1 MAEQFEKHA
10 RTFGGLTLVSRVTG
24 LVRDAA
30 LASVFGVSAYT
41 DAFNFAFQ
49 IPNLFRRLFGEG
61 AISAA
66 FVPRYTEMVR
76 DDPERARR
84 YVGLMLGLMAVFL
97 WGIVIVGEIFI
108 VSMWMGAPEAQ
119 YTLGPGTTVGGV
131 VLPTIS
137 ARYTRLAYELAAIM
151 LPYMP
156 LVCLMAVGGAALHT
170 HGRFGP
176 TAASPIVLNILMI
189 AATLGLYPMA
199 LSGAIDPATHL
210 RALAIAVLLAG
221 VIQIAW
227 TFAVLRRVRPVYA
240 LRDPEA
246 RAQAYTSVRAT
257 LLAAGPMMLGLGVL
271 QINIVVDGLIAS
283 WPSIF
288 GPTILGFDYPLAE
301 GAMTALTNAARL
313 YEFPLGVFG
322 ISIATA
328 IFPQLARL
336 NNDPA
341 EFAATVRRGL
351 RLTFFVGLPAS
362 VGLMLVGREAV
373 GVLFQRGAFTADDTA
388 RVAWVLLGFA
398 PAIWAYQSIHIL
410 TRAFYALKQPMTPV
424 RIAVSM
430 VALNLLL
437 NLTLI
442 FTPLREAGLA
452 WSTSICAM
460 LQAAALARA
469 LARHVP
475 AIVDRT
481 VGASVLRT
489 TLLACAMAA
498 AVLAV
503 GALLPESSG
512 TGHGMREMVLVLI
525 AKVAAGAVVYAG
537 LAAILGMDELHWAA
551 GRRLAFLRRLRR

>member
-66 FVPRYTEMVR
+66 FVPRYTELVR
-76 DDPERARR
+76 DDPERAQR
-84 YVGLMLGLMAVFL
+84 YAGLMLAFLAAIL
-97 WGIVIVGEIFI
+97 WGIVVLGEVFI
-108 VSMWMGAPEAQ
+108 LSMWWGAPEVE
-119 YTLGPGTTVGGV
+119 YTLGPATTAGGV
-131 VLPTIS
+131 VLPTVS

-156 LVCLMAVGGAALHT
+156 LVCLLAVGGSALQT

-176 TAASPIVLNILMI
+176 SAASPIVLNLLMI
-189 AATLGLYPMA
+189 AATLGLYPLVVA
-199 LSGAIDPATHL
+199 GSVDPATHL
-210 RALAIAVLLAG
+210 RVLAAAVLLAG
-221 VIQIAW
+221 VIQVGW
-227 TFAVLRRVRPVYA
+227 TFAILRRIRLSYA
-240 LRDPEA
+240 PRDAEA
-246 RAQAYTSVRAT
+246 RAAVRAT
-257 LLAAGPMMLGLGVL
+257 LLAAGPMMLGLGVI

-283 WPSIF
+283 WPSLF

-336 NNDPA
+336 NNDPV

-351 RLTFFVGLPAS
+351 RLTVFVGLPAS

-410 TRAFYALKQPMTPV
+410 TRAFYARKEPMTPV

-430 VALNLLL
+430 VALNVLL
-437 NLTLI
+437 NLALI

-460 LQAAALARA
+460 VQAVVLARA
-469 LARHVP
+469 LSRQVP
-475 AIVDRT
+475 GIVGRDVAAGVLRSVVAALAMGAAVVA
-481 VGASVLRT
+481 VGAVLPDGGDTRSM
-489 TLLACAMAA
+489 LIAL
-498 AVLAV
+498 VGKVAV
-503 GALLPESSG
+503 GAL
-512 TGHGMREMVLVLI
+512 VF
-525 AKVAAGAVVYAG
+525 AAVAVA
-537 LAAILGMDELHWAA
+537 LGMDELHWAA
-551 GRRLAFLRRLRR
+551 GRRLAFLRRLQR

>member
-66 FVPRYTEMVR
+66 FVPRYTELVR

-84 YVGLMLGLMAVFL
+84 YAGLMLAFLAAIL
-97 WGIVIVGEIFI
+97 WGIVVLGEVFI
-108 VSMWMGAPEAQ
+108 LSMWWGAPEVE
-119 YTLGPGTTVGGV
+119 YTLGPATTAGGV
-131 VLPTIS
+131 VLPTVS

-156 LVCLMAVGGAALHT
+156 LVCLLAVGGSALQT

-176 TAASPIVLNILMI
+176 SAASPIVLNLLMI
-189 AATLGLYPMA
+189 AATLGLYPLVVA
-199 LSGAIDPATHL
+199 GSVDAATHL
-210 RALAIAVLLAG
+210 RVLAAAVLLAG
-221 VIQIAW
+221 VIQVGW
-227 TFAVLRRVRPVYA
+227 TFAILRRIRLSFAP
-240 LRDPEA
+240 RDAEA
-246 RAQAYTSVRAT
+246 RASVRAT
-257 LLAAGPMMLGLGVL
+257 LLAAGPMMLGLGVI

-283 WPSIF
+283 WPSLF

-336 NNDPA
+336 NNDPV

-351 RLTFFVGLPAS
+351 RLTVFVGLPAS

-410 TRAFYALKQPMTPV
+410 TRAFYARKEPMTPV

-430 VALNLLL
+430 VALNVLL
-437 NLTLI
+437 NLALI

-460 LQAAALARA
+460 VQAVVLARA
-469 LARHVP
+469 LSRQVP
-475 AIVDRT
+475 GV
-481 VGASVLRT
+481 VGRDVAAGVLRS
-489 TLLACAMAA
+489 AAAAIAMGA

-503 GALLPESSG
+503 GRFLPDGGDTRS
-512 TGHGMREMVLVLI
+512 MLI
-525 AKVAAGAVVYAG
+525 ALVVKVAVGALVFGAVAVA
-537 LAAILGMDELHWAA
+537 LRMDELHWAA
-551 GRRLAFLRRLRR
+551 GRRLAFLRRLQR